1 MIDGL
6 EQGAR
11 SSTSTLLRGNK
22 RPDTLIHLL
31 LNGILVPIWYVHL
44 KSLQTFCAILSA
56 QDGKQNDGFNTRT
69 NSPSLTWDDLGILQ
83 DFYCDIDT
91 ILSKEFKDLLK
102 IYFEEILLGSFFAI
116 TDLLFAYQP
125 SSSNRFNFLYYFFF
139 GGYSDKYSMLLVT
152 IANTLFSHENNY
164 QFIIY
169 NKIDIYITN
178 SHLSL
183 QCNISHRGRTSVTL
197 QWGHQANIQMSIVPF
212 LICLNLYIFI

>member
-1 MIDGL
+1 M
-6 EQGAR
+6 
-11 SSTSTLLRGNK
+11 
-22 RPDTLIHLL
+22 
-31 LNGILVPIWYVHL
+31 
-44 KSLQTFCAILSA
+44 
-56 QDGKQNDGFNTRT
+56 
-69 NSPSLTWDDLGILQ
+69 GILQ

-125 SSSNRFNFLYYFFF
+125 SSSNRFNFLYYIFFW
-139 GGYSDKYSMLLVT
+139 YSDKYSMLLVT

-197 QWGHQANIQMSIVPF
+197 Q
-212 LICLNLYIFI
+212 